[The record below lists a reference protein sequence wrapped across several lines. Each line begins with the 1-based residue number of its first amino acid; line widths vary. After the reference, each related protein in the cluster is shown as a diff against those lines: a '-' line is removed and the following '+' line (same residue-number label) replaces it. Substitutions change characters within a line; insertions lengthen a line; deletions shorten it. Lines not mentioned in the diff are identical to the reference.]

1 MVSRAHAGA
10 GIDGPAATFPQGPAE
25 AVCGRFPTASS
36 DAAEADLPRERQECG
51 LRVVLFFAVTGV
63 SRVPTGDGS
72 FGSVHPPTAVP
83 EGKHPMKRTSS
94 MLVAAAASVGLV
106 MAAPAASA
114 QPNRAAQDGLVNVA
128 LQDVNIQLPIGIA
141 ANVCGVAANI
151 IAATPQTGPVD
162 CESEAF
168 ANAERGGGDGNNRA
182 RQNGLVNVAAQDL
195 NVQVPVSVAANICG
209 VSVNAI
215 VSNSVTG
222 STTCESVSEAL
233 AEG

>member
-10 GIDGPAATFPQGPAE
+10 GIDGLAATFPQGPAE
-25 AVCGRFPTASS
+25 AVCGRFPTASP
-36 DAAEADLPRERQECG
+36 DAAEADLSRERQDCG

-114 QPNRAAQDGLVNVA
+114 QPNRANQEGLVNLA
-128 LQDVNIQLPIGIA
+128 LQDTNVQIPIGIA
-141 ANVCGVAANI
+141 ANVCGVAVNVLAR
-151 IAATPQTGPVD
+151 
-162 CESEAF
+162 
-168 ANAERGGGDGNNRA
+168 AENLGDIECTAEGISLAENEGNGNNRA
-182 RQNGLVNVAAQDL
+182 RQNGLVNVAVQGT
-195 NVQVPVSVAANICG
+195 NVQVPVSVAANVCG
-209 VSVNAI
+209 LAVNVLAQQDL
-215 VSNSVTG
+215 TG
-222 STTCESVSEAL
+222 EITCESVGGAEAL
-233 AEG
+233 N